1 MTMWQDVAPP
11 RVGAYD
17 RRWFHRL
24 RPRPEL
30 PPHPLES
37 RRLAARR
44 SAAQGFARRAIP
56 VAVAAAAAAGAAWG
70 GLHLGK
76 RLPFFRVDRVEVG
89 GGGRLTPDQVR
100 AAAGVT
106 GAVSVWEDR
115 ARMAARLEEHP
126 LVESARIERSLP
138 ATLVIEVEEAAP
150 VGLVASPVVVAVN
163 RNGDPLPL
171 DPTAPILDLPLLR
184 VVNSLASASWGMRIL
199 ARDVAHV
206 ADVAPEV
213 FAVLSEARLD
223 DREATLLLGDAGLR
237 VRYHPP
243 ISQRRLRE
251 AVMAMNDA
259 HRRIRQGGLAEIDM
273 RFADQVVV
281 RVVRTPVAPAP
292 GAMVVQAGD
301 PENGGR
307 AEREAV
313 AQAGGPNGEPG
324 EGGAGG

>member
-1 MTMWQDVAPP
+1 MWQDVAPP
-11 RVGAYD
+11 RSGTHE
-17 RRWFHRL
+17 RRWFDRL

-44 SAAQGFARRAIP
+44 STAQGLARRVTP
-56 VAVAAAAAAGAAWG
+56 VAAGAAAAALAAWG

-76 RLPFFRVDRVEVG
+76 RLPVFQVDRVEVVG
-89 GGGRLTPDQVR
+89 NGYLTPDQVR
-100 AAAGVT
+100 AVAGVP

-115 ARMAARLEEHP
+115 ARMAARLEGHS
-126 LVESARIERSLP
+126 LLESARIERSLP
-138 ATLVIEVEEAAP
+138 ATLVIKVEEAAP

-163 RNGDPLPL
+163 RSGDPLPL
-171 DPTAPILDLPLLR
+171 DPTAPILDLPVLR
-184 VVNSLASASWGMRIL
+184 VVTSLASASWGMRIL
-199 ARDVAHV
+199 AQDVGHL

-223 DREATLLLGDAGLR
+223 DGEATLLLGDSGLR

-251 AVMAMNDA
+251 AVIAMNDA
-259 HRRIRQGGLAEIDM
+259 HERIGRSGPREIDL

-281 RVVRTPVAPAP
+281 RTVASPA
-292 GAMVVQAGD
+292 AK
-301 PENGGR
+301 GG
-307 AEREAV
+307 V
-313 AQAGGPNGEPG
+313 GG
-324 EGGAGG
+324 